1 MSRLFKFMTVTLTFL
16 VVALMANFFS
26 LPVSG
31 MESAKVPTKT
41 PTPTLTRTR
50 TPTPT
55 STAYGPPPGPTAT
68 PGGQPPDLIVQSMG
82 IAGNQNC
89 FGAGFQLGIRV
100 YLKNNGTGNA
110 GAFVVDV
117 NGAQQT
123 VSGGLAAGQTTSLWF
138 AGYKSPPTPNNAYVD
153 FTNLVV
159 ESNESNNLLSQLL
172 PVPTPPVNCTPT
184 PTP

>member
-1 MSRLFKFMTVTLTFL
+1 MSRYFKLTALITVLLTMVLTF
-16 VVALMANFFS
+16 NFVS
-26 LPVSG
+26 VPVSF
-31 MESAKVPTKT
+31 AKPPTKT
-41 PTPTLTRTR
+41 PTPTLTHTR

-55 STAYGPPPGPTAT
+55 PTSYGPPPGPTAT
-68 PGGQPPDLIVQSMG
+68 PGGQPPDLIVQAMG

-138 AGYKSPPTPNNAYVD
+138 AGYKSFPTPNNAYVD

-159 ESNESNNLLSQLL
+159 ESNESNNSLSQLL
-172 PVPTPPVNCTPT
+172 PIPTPPPNCTPT